1 MKITKQRLKEIIK
14 EEIGTLDVGERGKL
28 EESVPM
34 DLIGQFIGFIQK
46 NPEVAVAAISS
57 NAAALG
63 IAEMLE
69 TVADK
74 VRSALAEKEAP

>member
-1 MKITKQRLKEIIK
+1 MKIAKQRLEQIIK
-14 EEIGTLDVGERGKL
+14 EELGTLSIEGRGKL
-28 EESVPM
+28 EEGVPI

>member
-1 MKITKQRLKEIIK
+1 MKITKQRLKDIIK
-14 EEIGTLDVGERGKL
+14 EELGTLDAGERGKL

-46 NPEVAVAAISS
+46 NPEVAVAAISA